1 MNSSRLRSTQLRSHL
16 KVHQEKGILMRQRNR
31 YLWVLCAASNVMA
44 ITMYA
49 AEPDSSS
56 SQSKPWFVSEA
67 NLPEGFPAAGP
78 VDEVVLKTYPQ
89 HRLARVQ
96 SDSGTDGMFWKL
108 FNHIKRNDIKMTAP
122 VEMSWT
128 PKAAADPDGTLD
140 GDPNA
145 MAFLYGSNQLGS
157 AGADSEDAS
166 VVVEDIPTEKVISI
180 GLRGGY
186 GKKTFLRGY
195 EKLNAWLADHPEWKV
210 AGSPRTLGYNS
221 PMVPSFMK
229 FSEVQ
234 IPVVPVDQAK

>member
-1 MNSSRLRSTQLRSHL
+1 MSQFKYYPWFYCIAFNFW
-16 KVHQEKGILMRQRNR
+16 GI
-31 YLWVLCAASNVMA
+31 S
-44 ITMYA
+44 MYA
-49 AEPDSSS
+49 ADTDSPA
-56 SQSKPWFVSEA
+56 SQNKPWFVSEA

-78 VDEVVLKTYPQ
+78 VDEVIVKTYPQ

-96 SDSGTDGMFWKL
+96 SNSGTDGMFWKL

-128 PKAAADPDGTLD
+128 PKAAANPDGTPD
-140 GDPNA
+140 GDPNS
-145 MAFLYGSNQLGS
+145 MAFLYGSTQLGTT
-157 AGADSEDAS
+157 GADAEDAS
-166 VVVEDIPTEKVISI
+166 VLVEDIPTKTVVSI

-195 EKLNAWLADHPEWKV
+195 KKLNEWLTNHPEWKV
-210 AGSPRTLGYNS
+210 AGGPRTLGYNS

-234 IPVVPVDQAK
+234 IPVVAVEQPQ

>member
-1 MNSSRLRSTQLRSHL
+1 
-16 KVHQEKGILMRQRNR
+16 
-31 YLWVLCAASNVMA
+31 MA

-49 AEPDSSS
+49 ADTDPSS

-89 HRLARVQ
+89 HRLARVE

-128 PKAAADPDGTLD
+128 PKAAANPDGTPD

-166 VVVEDIPTEKVISI
+166 VVVEDIPAEKVISI

-195 EKLNAWLADHPEWKV
+195 EKLSAWLADHPEWKV

-221 PMVPSFMK
+221 PKVPSFMK

-234 IPVVPVDQAK
+234 IPVVGAAETQKKDNHEK